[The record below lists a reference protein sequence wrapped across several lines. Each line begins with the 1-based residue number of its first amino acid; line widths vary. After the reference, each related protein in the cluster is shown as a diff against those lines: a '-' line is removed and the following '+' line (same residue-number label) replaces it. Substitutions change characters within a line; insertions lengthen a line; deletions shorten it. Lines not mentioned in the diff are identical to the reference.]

1 MTTKRKQYPKELK
14 LEVVHE
20 FEAGKTCGQLAREYD
35 IHPSLPSRWA
45 REYRE
50 NPEEAFSGPGVP
62 TRSPFRAKNASPRH
76 LSWLPG
82 QEPPRQTA
90 AVAAPAAPVET
101 APLLYGPPTL
111 YLASI
116 VTETRSRQ

>member
-50 NPEEAFSGPGVP
+50 NPEEAFSGQGNTYKKDAKIAELQRLVGQLYCTVERIP
-62 TRSPFRAKNASPRH
+62 PFLN
-76 LSWLPG
+76 G
-82 QEPPRQTA
+82 
-90 AVAAPAAPVET
+90 
-101 APLLYGPPTL
+101 G
-111 YLASI
+111 
-116 VTETRSRQ
+116 